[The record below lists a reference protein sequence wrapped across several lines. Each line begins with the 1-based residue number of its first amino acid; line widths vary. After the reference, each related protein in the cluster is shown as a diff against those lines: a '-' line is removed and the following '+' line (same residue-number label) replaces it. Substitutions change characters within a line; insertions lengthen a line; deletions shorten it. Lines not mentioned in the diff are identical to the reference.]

1 MTVLTVAIVFDAKGE
16 CVLPLIDESNPMYAK
31 LDDLQ
36 MSLLREYRDN
46 YVKLTDF
53 YYNATV
59 SASEKEYVFFNRV
72 DGKLVFLPE
81 GAEPIAFASC
91 DWEYRSNGCEYY
103 RIEKTTGPPEFTVP
117 RRVILLVSPQ
127 KFYALEKPKPESRYY
142 SIHLEGRKPGE
153 NDPSIDTCFQTL
165 PFNDGCMQLKYLL
178 FQKPHHAEK
187 SSIESITKRKDPNLG
202 EVVTVEMVDTAKT
215 GGAVRSRF
223 VFLRDYFWVLTEV
236 VVSQRSSTYTV
247 TNKYKNLVKGEI
259 PLIESSTKVR
269 VTPDGKNKYRTVE
282 FKIKKI
288 QPGPAPLSEF
298 DVAQFLPPNTHIGI
312 KTVVFTVTR
321 IILIVAGL
329 LMLIISIYLKIK
341 FAKKQ

>member
-1 MTVLTVAIVFDAKGE
+1 
-16 CVLPLIDESNPMYAK
+16 MYAK

-59 SASEKEYVFFNRV
+59 FASEKEYVFYNRV

-81 GAEPIAFASC
+81 GAEPILFASC

-117 RRVILLVSPQ
+117 YRAILLISPQ
-127 KFYALEKPKPESRYY
+127 KFYVLEKPKPESRYY
-142 SIHLEGRKPGE
+142 SIHLEGHKTGE
-153 NDPSIDTCFQTL
+153 NDPSIDTGFQTL
-165 PFNDGCMQLKYLL
+165 PFNDDGMELKYLL
-178 FQKPHHAEK
+178 FQKPHYAEK
-187 SSIESITKRKDPNLG
+187 CSIESVTKRKDQNLG
-202 EVVTVEMVDTAKT
+202 EIVTIEMV
-215 GGAVRSRF
+215 GSNQRGSVRSRF
-223 VFLRDYFWVLTEV
+223 VFLRDHFWVLSEIVTIVEN
-236 VVSQRSSTYTV
+236 SNTRTV

-259 PLIESSTKVR
+259 PLIESSTKVS
-269 VTPDGKNKYRTVE
+269 VATESKDKYGIVE
-282 FKIKKI
+282 FTIKKI
-288 QPGPAPLSEF
+288 LPGPAPLSEF
-298 DVAQFLPPNTHIGI
+298 DVAQFLPPDTHIGI